1 MKRLLSIVVAFV
13 VVAHA
18 PGEAQRQA
26 GPPFSSFGPAFSSF
40 ANEGE
45 TLCSSWRTRFT
56 GRPNS
61 SEFFLEAMRHA
72 WAYGFVVGAA
82 YTSQERLPRVDS
94 QTVSDWLE
102 AYCAEHPRARIADG
116 AAALIDHLVSRPP
129 R

>member
-13 VVAHA
+13 VLAHA

-61 SEFFLEAMRHA
+61 SEFFLEA
-72 WAYGFVVGAA
+72 
-82 YTSQERLPRVDS
+82 T
-94 QTVSDWLE
+94 
-102 AYCAEHPRARIADG
+102 
-116 AAALIDHLVSRPP
+116 
-129 R
+129 